1 MLNWGIYGAGKI
13 ADSFAKDFS
22 KVEQAKLVAAYARNT
37 EKLKKFCDKHKI
49 ENAYDDV
56 EAFLSD
62 ERIDVVYIA
71 TPHSLHAEAAL
82 KAIKAGKHV
91 LCEKPFAL
99 NAKQATEVMKAAKE
113 NNVFIMEAIWTL
125 FLPTIKKVFAWIDSG
140 KIGPIKHIQ
149 ANFGF
154 KGNLDP
160 EWRLMNPALG
170 GGALLDVG
178 IYPVMI
184 SNAIMKER
192 PISIKANAK
201 LTSTGVD
208 GTTSIVLEYSDH
220 VMASLNASIETQML
234 NTLIIYGELGRI
246 EVPSFW
252 MSDKAY
258 LIIDDDIEIFNA
270 DDDEK
275 NGYHHE
281 TRAVCDAIEHGKI
294 ELKSVSHDFTI
305 SLMETLDFIRRE
317 IGVIYDVD

>member
-1 MLNWGIYGAGKI
+1 MTNWGIYGAGKI
-13 ADSFAKDFS
+13 ADKFASDFS
-22 KVEQAKLVAAYARNT
+22 KVEQGKLVAAYARNT
-37 EKLKKFCDKHKI
+37 EKLKKFCDKHRI
-49 ENAYDDV
+49 ENAYDD
-56 EAFLSD
+56 EAAFLED
-62 ERIDVVYIA
+62 ERIDVVYIG
-71 TPHSLHAEAAL
+71 TPHSLHSEAAL

-99 NAKQATEVMKAAKE
+99 NAKQAIEVMEAAEEK
-113 NNVFIMEAIWTL
+113 NVFIMEAIWTL
-125 FLPTIKKVFAWIDSG
+125 FLPTIKKVFSWVEAG
-140 KIGPIKHIQ
+140 KIGQIMHIQ

-160 EWRLMNPALG
+160 EWRLMNPKLG

-184 SNAIMKER
+184 ANALMKGK
-192 PISIKANAK
+192 PITIKATAK
-201 LTSTGVD
+201 LTETGVD
-208 GTTSIVLEYSDH
+208 ATTSILLEYPDQI
-220 VMASLNASIETQML
+220 MASLNASIETQML

-258 LIIDDDIEIFNA
+258 LIIEDDIEIFNA

-281 TRAVCDAIEHGKI
+281 TRAVCDAIEKGKTEHKTI
-294 ELKSVSHDFTI
+294 SHAFTI
-305 SLMETLDFIRRE
+305 SLMETLDQIRKE
-317 IGVIYDVD
+317 IGVVYDED

>member
-1 MLNWGIYGAGKI
+1 MTNWGIYGAGKI
-13 ADSFAKDFS
+13 ADKFASDFS
-22 KVEQAKLVAAYARNT
+22 KVEQGKLVAAYARNS

-49 ENAYDDV
+49 ECAYDD
-56 EAFLSD
+56 EAAFLED
-62 ERIDVVYIA
+62 ERIDVVYIG

-99 NAKQATEVMKAAKE
+99 NAKQAIEVMEAAEEK
-113 NNVFIMEAIWTL
+113 NVFIMEAIWTL
-125 FLPTIKKVFAWIDSG
+125 FLPTIKKVFSWVESG
-140 KIGPIKHIQ
+140 KIGQIMHIQ

-160 EWRLMNPALG
+160 EWRLMNPKLG

-184 SNAIMKER
+184 ANALMKGK
-192 PISIKANAK
+192 PITIKATAK
-201 LTSTGVD
+201 LTETGVD
-208 GTTSIVLEYSDH
+208 ATTAILLEYPDQI
-220 VMASLNASIETQML
+220 MASLNASIETQML

-258 LIIDDDIEIFNA
+258 LIIEDDIEIFNA

-281 TRAVCDAIEHGKI
+281 TRAVCDAIEKGKTEHKTI
-294 ELKSVSHDFTI
+294 SHAFTI
-305 SLMETLDFIRRE
+305 SLMETLDQIRKE
-317 IGVIYDVD
+317 IGVVYDED